1 MILRSRDALR
11 RVESQFHKF
20 GKKRMENFSQEL
32 SSSLP
37 EEAEISPISQG
48 SSNLV
53 NSPDDHES
61 EENHETSNSDQRNF
75 SNKK

>member
-37 EEAEISPISQG
+37 EEAEIS
-48 SSNLV
+48 SNLV

>member
-11 RVESQFHKF
+11 RVESQFHKIR
-20 GKKRMENFSQEL
+20 KKRMETFSQEL

-37 EEAEISPISQG
+37 EEAEISQG

-61 EENHETSNSDQRNF
+61 QENHETSNSDQRNF
-75 SNKK
+75 SNK